1 MDFRGFCV
9 VGTFY
14 GTVYGSVFGLLLGSG
29 EERGGGLETFDHLA
43 CLIVLADRLQEAHGL
58 GGSHTDYERV
68 DGGNQTDGKCPTPA
82 VRLRNDEGTD
92 ECGEDPAQS
101 PESLQGDHDAPAN
114 STRREL
120 RNQGGR
126 HGKFR
131 AQTQT
136 NQETEDEQH
145 TQGGCQGGCAG
156 RQTVNQQGEGED
168 VAAAELIGE

>member
-1 MDFRGFCV
+1 MCGCI
-9 VGTFY
+9 
-14 GTVYGSVFGLLLGSG
+14 FGLLLASG

-58 GGSHTDYERV
+58 GGSYTDHERV
-68 DGGNQTDGKCPTPA
+68 DGGNQTDGKRPTPA

-92 ECGEDPAQS
+92 ESGENPAQS
-101 PESLQGDHDAPAN
+101 PESLQGDHDAAAD
-114 STRREL
+114 SARREL
-120 RNQGGR
+120 RNQGGC

-136 NQETEDEQH
+136 DQETEDEQH
-145 TQGGCQGGCAG
+145 TQGGCQGGSAG
-156 RQTVNQQGEGED
+156 RQTVNQQGECED